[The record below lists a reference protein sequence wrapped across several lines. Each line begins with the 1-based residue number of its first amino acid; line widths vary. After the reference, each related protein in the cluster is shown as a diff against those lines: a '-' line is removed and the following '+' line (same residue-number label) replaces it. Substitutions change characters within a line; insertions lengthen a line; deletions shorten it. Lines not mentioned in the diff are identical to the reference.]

1 MREAAMTG
9 EMIGTMYRY
18 NAWANARILD
28 TAAGVSPAQFVADG
42 GASFDSLRDTLV
54 HTMAA
59 QWLYL
64 ERWHGRSPQAM
75 PAGTDFPDPASV
87 RARWNDIERATQ
99 TFVAGLTDDRLA
111 ETIEYRNFKGER
123 WAYPL
128 WQQMLHQVNH
138 ATQHRSEAAVMLT
151 HFGHS
156 PGLLDFL
163 HFIDVERANP

>member
-1 MREAAMTG
+1 MTG
-9 EMIGTMYRY
+9 EMIRTMYRY
-18 NAWANARILD
+18 NAWANGQVLEAAAR
-28 TAAGVSPAQFVADG
+28 VSPAQFVAGG

-64 ERWHGRSPQAM
+64 ERWQGRSPTSM
-75 PAGTDFPDPASV
+75 PSGAEFADPAAV
-87 RARWNDIERATQ
+87 RTRWDEIERATQ
-99 TFVAGLTDDRLA
+99 AFVAGVTDARLG
-111 ETIEYRNFKGER
+111 ETVAYLNFKGER

-128 WQQMLHQVNH
+128 WQQMVHQVNH

-156 PGLLDFL
+156 PGLLDL
-163 HFIDVERANP
+163 LYFIDVEKTKG

>member
-1 MREAAMTG
+1 MTS
-9 EMIGTMYRY
+9 EMIRTMYRY
-18 NAWANARILD
+18 NAWANAQVLNA
-28 TAAGVSPAQFVADG
+28 TARVSPAQFVAGG
-42 GASFDSLRDTLV
+42 GASFDSLRATLV

-64 ERWHGRSPQAM
+64 ERWQGRSPTAM
-75 PAGTDFPDPASV
+75 PAGPELADVAAV
-87 RARWNDIERATQ
+87 RARWAEIERATQ
-99 TFVAGLTDDRLA
+99 VFVAGLTDAHLA
-111 ETIEYRNFKGER
+111 ETIAYRNFKGER

-156 PGLLDFL
+156 PGGLDLLY
-163 HFIDVERANP
+163 FIDVEKSRG